1 MNRRE
6 SMRAAWESLAS
17 NKPRAAL
24 TMLGIIIGVAA
35 VITMLAIARGAKA
48 QTMERIQRMG
58 TNVMFVFAGRST
70 GTVRGSLGSSQ
81 TLTLDDAEAIADK
94 CPSVQAVAPEVQA
107 NEQLKYG
114 NQNTNTQVI
123 GTSPEYETIR
133 DMEIAQ
139 GRWFTDVETES
150 SRKVAVI
157 GPDTAETLF
166 GGESPIGEYM
176 RVGALEFKIVGMT
189 KAKGAMGPM
198 NPDDQVFIPVTTAMK
213 RLIGTQYVRSIDV
226 QGLSMDQMSQAE
238 EEVDALLRKR
248 HKITDPTAE
257 AFMIRSQADIVEM
270 AEETNRVFTLL
281 LASIASVS
289 LIVGGIGIMNIML
302 VSVTERTR
310 EIGIRIAIGA
320 RRRDIRAQFLVE
332 ALLLSLAG
340 GSVGV
345 VLGVIASFFM
355 GKFSQWEATVSPLSI
370 LVAFGFAAFVGVFFG
385 YYPARQASRL
395 NPIDALRYE

>member
-6 SMRAAWESLAS
+6 SLRAAWESLAS
-17 NKPRAAL
+17 NKSRAAL

-48 QTMERIQRMG
+48 QTMDRIQRMG

-81 TLTLDDAEAIADK
+81 TLTLDDVEAIADK
-94 CPSVQAVAPEVQA
+94 CPSVQAVAPEVQT

-114 NQNTNTQVI
+114 NQNTNTQVV

-166 GGESPIGEYM
+166 GSESPIGEYV
-176 RVGALEFKIVGMT
+176 RVGTLEFKIVGMT

-198 NPDDQVFIPVTTAMK
+198 NPDDQLFIPVTTAMK

-226 QGLSMDQMSQAE
+226 QGISMDQMSQAQ

-248 HKITDPTAE
+248 HKITDPAEE